1 MLAFTFFNTNIVNF
15 TNDIPKLEATISNMK
30 ENDWV
35 LLLIDV
41 QNTLN
46 EKNWTAMLWSVRFDF
61 PSGT

>member
-1 MLAFTFFNTNIVNF
+1 
-15 TNDIPKLEATISNMK
+15 MK

-46 EKNWTAMLWSVRFDF
+46 EKNWTEMLWSVRFDF